1 MVMAEAPTWAAND
14 PVMARYFHNEWG
26 RPVHGEAGVFER
38 LCLEVFQSGLSWL
51 TILKKRKAFRAAFSG
66 FDPEAVAAFE
76 DLDVERLLSDAA
88 IVRNR
93 RKIEAAVTNAQ
104 ATLGLRADGGF
115 SALVWSYEA
124 DQKVVLDE
132 QLQLPTRSVE
142 STALAKDLKSRGFTF
157 VGPTNMYALMCAIG
171 IVDVR
176 TALGLD
182 G

>member
-1 MVMAEAPTWAAND
+1 MAEAPTWKGQMILL
-14 PVMARYFHNEWG
+14 MARYFHNEWG

-51 TILKKRKAFRAAFSG
+51 TILKKREAFRAAFSG

-104 ATLGLRADGGF
+104 ATSGLRADGGD
-115 SALVWSYEA
+115 SPRWSG
-124 DQKVVLDE
+124 
-132 QLQLPTRSVE
+132 PTR
-142 STALAKDLKSRGFTF
+142 LIRK
-157 VGPTNMYALMCAIG
+157 
-171 IVDVR
+171 
-176 TALGLD
+176 
-182 G
+182 

>member
-1 MVMAEAPTWAAND
+1 M
-14 PVMARYFHNEWG
+14 
-26 RPVHGEAGVFER
+26 
-38 LCLEVFQSGLSWL
+38 
-51 TILKKRKAFRAAFSG
+51 
-66 FDPEAVAAFE
+66 
-76 DLDVERLLSDAA
+76 
-88 IVRNR
+88 
-93 RKIEAAVTNAQ
+93 TNAQ
-104 ATLGLRADGGF
+104 ATLGLRADGGL
-115 SALVWSYEA
+115 SALVWSYKA